1 MAKDRSAI
9 YAQLS
14 KEDKIILKA
23 CAKSFE
29 FFVTKL
35 LGALPSKQQ
44 LEVIRA
50 VDDGAT
56 HIAIKSGHG
65 VGKTTLMS
73 WFIIWFGLFREDT
86 KIPMTAP
93 TASQLYDILIPEISK
108 WRQKLPS
115 FLKDEVEVQKEKVV
129 FANGNFA
136 VARTARPDKPEALQG
151 FHGTHIAF
159 ILEEAS
165 GIPEKIFE
173 VAEGALTSENSFALM
188 AGNPTRTSGFF
199 YQTFAHPDGVWKLF
213 TFNAEESE
221 NVSRKAILNFQKKYG
236 KDSDVYRVRVKGEF
250 PRGSSNAV
258 FPVDLIESA
267 IYRDVWD
274 TTGIEIWGLD
284 VADYGDDRSVLARR
298 HGKNLYQYDYVR
310 NYDADDLVRWL
321 VREYKKAKVKP
332 KIIFVDTIGSGASI
346 PSMAEKAGLKIVY
359 GAKASNKAVNHE
371 EYQNARAEWFF
382 KMREALEDEGKLI
395 NDDELIGELG
405 AITYHINDQT
415 GKLQI
420 EAKDKIR
427 KSLGRSPDI
436 ADAFALTF
444 ADENLVLYEL
454 EKGDDEPDF
463 DEEQNLIYS
472 YGGGLW

>member
-1 MAKDRSAI
+1 VRF
-9 YAQLS
+9 
-14 KEDKIILKA
+14 ILIS
-23 CAKSFE
+23 KSFE
-29 FFVTKL
+29 FFVTKG

-44 LEVIRA
+44 LSVIRTI
-50 VDDGAT
+50 DNGGN

-65 VGKTTLMS
+65 VGKTTFMS
-73 WFIIWFGLFREDT
+73 WFVLWFGLFREDT

-93 TASQLYDILIPEISK
+93 TASQLYDILIPEMAK
-108 WRQKLPS
+108 WRKKLPS
-115 FLKDEVEVQKEKVV
+115 FLQDEVEVQKEKVV
-129 FANGNFA
+129 FANSNFA

-173 VAEGALTSENSFALM
+173 VAEGALTSDNSFALM

-199 YQTFAHPDGVWKLF
+199 YHTFMHPDGVWKLF
-213 TFNAEESE
+213 TFNA
-221 NVSRKAILNFQKKYG
+221 
-236 KDSDVYRVRVKGEF
+236 DF
-250 PRGSSNAV
+250 PI
-258 FPVDLIESA
+258 DIIETA
-267 IYRDVWD
+267 IYRDIWD
-274 TTGIEIWGLD
+274 TTGVEIWGLD

-298 HGKNLYQYDYVR
+298 HGKHLYKYDFVR
-310 NYDADDLVRWL
+310 NFDSADLVGWL

-332 KIIFVDTIGSGASI
+332 KVIFVDTIGSGASI
-346 PSMAEKAGLKIVY
+346 PSMANKVGLKIVY
-359 GAKASNKAVNHE
+359 GAKASNRAIEHE
-371 EYQNARAEWFF
+371 EYQNARAEWSF
-382 KMREALEDEGKLI
+382 KMKEALENEGKLI

-405 AITYHINDQT
+405 AITYHINEQT

-444 ADENLVLYEL
+444 ADENLVAYEMDNNEEL
-454 EKGDDEPDF
+454 ELK
-463 DEEQNLIYS
+463 
-472 YGGGLW
+472 